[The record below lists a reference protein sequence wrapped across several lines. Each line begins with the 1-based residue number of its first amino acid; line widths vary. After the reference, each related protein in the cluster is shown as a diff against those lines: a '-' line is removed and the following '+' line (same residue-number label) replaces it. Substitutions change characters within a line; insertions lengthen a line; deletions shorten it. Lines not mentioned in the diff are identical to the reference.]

1 MINRTDS
8 LVIGFALSVM
18 VACGGGEK
26 DVVRVERGSFEA
38 TLTESGELEA
48 RQSKVITMP
57 SYNWQYG
64 RPKLVELVEEGIE
77 VEAGDTVGRLETAG
91 VERVLNEKR
100 ADLEI
105 AIADRNKLLVN
116 QQNTLSDQ
124 NAQVNSSKAALEMAR
139 IDLERVVYESEHR
152 QQIAGL
158 HLQIAEIEFARAQA
172 RLEHTKEIHEE
183 ELQVQDLKIQQIR
196 AAISEAE
203 RTLDRFVLRAPSD
216 GMVEY
221 HRHRGR
227 RGVGDKIQVGDEF
240 WPGQGLVGLPNLQH
254 MTVFTAVDETDI
266 KHVAEGQR
274 ARIRL
279 DAYPK
284 IEFTGTLTDVG
295 MICHALEEKSRK
307 VFDVQIDIH
316 QSDPLLK
323 PGMTVRCG
331 IETASLDD
339 TLFVSPAA
347 IHETTDGYVVY
358 RQNGASW
365 DKVPVSLG
373 PRNEHS
379 VVIHGNVQQG
389 DHLRLSER
397 EVSDADA

>member
-1 MINRTDS
+1 MINRIDCF
-8 LVIGFALSVM
+8 VIVFAISVL
-18 VACGGGEK
+18 VACGGAEN
-26 DVVRVERGSFEA
+26 DFVRVRRGPFKA
-38 TLTESGELEA
+38 TLTESGELQA

-57 SYNWQYG
+57 SYSWQYG

-77 VEAGDTVGRLETAG
+77 VEAGDTVGQLETTG
-91 VERVLNEKR
+91 VERVLNEKK

-116 QQNTLSDQ
+116 QQNALSDLY
-124 NAQVNSSKAALEMAR
+124 AQVNSSKAALEMAR
-139 IDLERVVYESEHR
+139 IDLERVIYESEHR
-152 QQIAGL
+152 QQIARL
-158 HLQIAEIEFARAQA
+158 HLRIAEIGFARAQA
-172 RLEHTKEIHEE
+172 KLEHTKGIHEE
-183 ELQVQDLKIQQIR
+183 ELHVQDLKIQQIQ

-203 RTLDRFVLRAPSD
+203 RTLERFVLRAPSD

-284 IEFTGTLTDVG
+284 IEFTGSLTDVG
-295 MICHALEEKSRK
+295 MICHPLEQESRK

-316 QSDPLLK
+316 ESDPLLK
-323 PGMTVRCG
+323 PGMTVRCE
-331 IETASLDD
+331 IETASIDD

-347 IHETTDGYVVY
+347 IHETVDGYVVY
-358 RQNGASW
+358 CQNGASW

-373 PRNEHS
+373 PRNQHS
-379 VVIHGNVQQG
+379 VVIHGNVKQG
-389 DHLRLSER
+389 DHLRLSKE
-397 EVSDADA
+397 D